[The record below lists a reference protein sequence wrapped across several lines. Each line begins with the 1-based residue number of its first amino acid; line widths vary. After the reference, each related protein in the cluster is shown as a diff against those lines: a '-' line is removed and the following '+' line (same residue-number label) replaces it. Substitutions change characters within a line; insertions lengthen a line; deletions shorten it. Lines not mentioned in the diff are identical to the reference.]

1 MYLECRPDFGVKP
14 CSAGGRRN
22 GLPSDSARA
31 RRGYCL
37 AGLPRAAQRATILV
51 ISTAFLAMAGCAG
64 RPGPEVLRE
73 TAAAVPGTRM
83 VTVYVATTRQREI
96 AGTNIFSSGRTQQ
109 MNYAA
114 TTISIPSRH
123 KPGEIEW
130 PKGRPNPQTDFVTA
144 EQRALEKPAFEREV
158 SRRRGASRPNIAV
171 FVHGYNTNFP
181 EGLFRLA
188 QLTNDA
194 AFDGVPIL
202 FAWPSEGTLEGY
214 ISDKDAVTFS
224 RDGLV
229 QLLATLAESPAI
241 GDITVVGHSMG
252 GWLTAEAL
260 RQLRLT
266 GKDAVIKR
274 LYVVLSAP
282 DIDVDVFLAQMAV
295 IGPLSPPL
303 VILVSRD
310 DMALSISERLSGEHR
325 RLGALDVYDPRV
337 IDAARKAN
345 VQVIDISNLKTPD
358 IFKHSRFIA
367 LATAAGAP
375 NARSAPRQAGTFVY
389 DALGTSLSSS
399 FLFAAKAIGR
409 D

>member
-1 MYLECRPDFGVKP
+1 
-14 CSAGGRRN
+14 
-22 GLPSDSARA
+22 
-31 RRGYCL
+31 
-37 AGLPRAAQRATILV
+37 
-51 ISTAFLAMAGCAG
+51 
-64 RPGPEVLRE
+64 
-73 TAAAVPGTRM
+73 M

-114 TTISIPSRH
+114 TTISIPPRH

-130 PKGRPNPQTDFVTA
+130 PKGRPNPQADFVTA

-158 SRRRGASRPNIAV
+158 SRRRGASRPNIVV

-282 DIDVDVFLAQMAV
+282 DIDVDVFMAQMAV

-337 IDAARKAN
+337 IDAAREAN
-345 VQVIDISNLKTPD
+345 VQVIDISNLKTSD

-375 NARSAPRQAGTFVY
+375 NARSAPRQAGTFMY